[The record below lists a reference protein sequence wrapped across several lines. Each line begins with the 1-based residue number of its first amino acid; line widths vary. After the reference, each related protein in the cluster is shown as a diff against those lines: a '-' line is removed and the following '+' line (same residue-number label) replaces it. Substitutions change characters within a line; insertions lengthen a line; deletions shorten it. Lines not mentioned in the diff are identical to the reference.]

1 MPTSCSLPCVSY
13 LFCDSFQITANVSS
27 SELGVLVIIA
37 RPPVASVGD
46 IDVQNSSAMLG
57 LTNANSSQYNN
68 DIDIQRPVLPVV
80 VALTIREPFSNSILP
95 LL

>member
-1 MPTSCSLPCVSY
+1 M
-13 LFCDSFQITANVSS
+13 IANVSS

-46 IDVQNSSAMLG
+46 IEVQNSSAILG
-57 LTNANSSQYNN
+57 LTNANSSQYSK
-68 DIDIQRPVLPVV
+68 DIDIPLPVLPVV
-80 VALTIREPFSNSILP
+80 VALTILLPFSNSIEP